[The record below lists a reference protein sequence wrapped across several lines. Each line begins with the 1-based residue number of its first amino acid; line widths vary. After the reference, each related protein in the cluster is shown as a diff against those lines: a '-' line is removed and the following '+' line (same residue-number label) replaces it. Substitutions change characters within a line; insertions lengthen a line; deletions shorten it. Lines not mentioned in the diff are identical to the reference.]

1 MRVRT
6 TFGKLV
12 RRKVPIIE
20 TEKAILFI
28 AGPYQTKAPVPSNPV
43 QGLRFCGIQFER
55 GERR

>member
-12 RRKVPIIE
+12 RRKVLIIE

-28 AGPYQTKAPVPSNPV
+28 AGPYQTKAPAPDFPA
-43 QGLRFCGIQFER
+43 QGLRSL
-55 GERR
+55 

>member
-28 AGPYQTKAPVPSNPV
+28 AGPYQTKAPAPENPA
-43 QGLRFCGIQFER
+43 QGLRSL
-55 GERR
+55 